1 MEKFLNVQV
10 QDFIVSGTAITAGG
24 PNYLTDNGGEF
35 ANVVSGDIIHQTTD
49 NQFYLVDQ
57 KVDSNNVTITPLTL
71 LAPASIASGKA
82 YSVYSATEFSHQIV
96 SVSNVALVEQAAA
109 NQTVLKFDD
118 VAAVDTLTIAHT
130 DVPNLS
136 EYVRDLVE
144 DEIVKAY
151 QTHWKDVLHTIDTTP
166 YFVTNITIA

>member
-10 QDFIVSGTAITAGG
+10 QDFIVSGTSITAGG
-24 PNYLTDNGGEF
+24 VNYLTDNGGEF
-35 ANVVSGDIIHQTTD
+35 ANVASGDIIHQTTN

-57 KVDSNNVTITPLTL
+57 KVDNNNVTITAITL
-71 LAPASIASGKA
+71 FAPASIASGKA
-82 YSVYSATEFSHQIV
+82 YSVYSATEFNHQMI
-96 SVSNVALVEQAAA
+96 SVSNVALIEQAVA

-118 VAAVDTLTIAHT
+118 VAAVDTLTIVHT
-130 DVPNLS
+130 DVPLLS

-144 DEIVKAY
+144 DEMVKAY